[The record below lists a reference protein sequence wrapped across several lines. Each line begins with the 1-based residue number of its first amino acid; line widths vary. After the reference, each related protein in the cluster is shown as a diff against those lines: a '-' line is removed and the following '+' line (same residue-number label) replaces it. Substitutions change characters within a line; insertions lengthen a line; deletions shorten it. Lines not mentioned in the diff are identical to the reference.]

1 MNIQFKM
8 IHWAISFLYAN
19 TYFDI
24 GDMSKQT
31 FSSHQGNTLKTWSR
45 FSFHKHK
52 TDEFK
57 IFKHF
62 TGYLKDS

>member
-31 FSSHQGNTLKTWSR
+31 FSSHQGNT
-45 FSFHKHK
+45 
-52 TDEFK
+52 
-57 IFKHF
+57 
-62 TGYLKDS
+62 